1 MKLKG
6 INPFEQHVDKA
17 VLGLAGVAFL
27 GVLGVQFL
35 TSPNAV
41 KVGNATLPP
50 ENAFQPA
57 EEAAKQLDAQMRS
70 DSPSLPEV
78 PDQKDYAKVMA
89 DRLAAG
95 VAPRPT
101 IKPLGTSIAFAA
113 GAATQAIPTDLVLGE
128 LALPAPV
135 DVVAATHRAA
145 IDPIDKVGIP
155 GLAALLPSAQPYD
168 KATVSIQGKFD
179 GTSLKKLFE
188 TDPDGDGP
196 QSALP
201 LGWWRDGVEI
211 IAVEVE
217 RERLLSDGSWGEASV
232 LPPLPGRVNLVP
244 TWEQVKT
251 ADQATQNVVT
261 ARGESARVLR
271 PSFYR
276 IIAGPKWVEPMTAV
290 AMVEKGADQTQIDR
304 LKAELKKLDEEIP
317 ALQQQ
322 IDAMP
327 KDERPAVRP
336 PQDGA
341 GAGGGGGGGRRGGAT
356 GGGQGGRSAPPPKGS
371 EANKPKPRW
380 ALEEQLRGKQGRRK
394 IVVSKL
400 KAAGVDVEAAPQPG
414 AVVEPTALVEPPLLD
429 NQNVKFWSH
438 DLTAEAGSTYRY
450 RTRVVLNNPVFGRA
464 LFLKDEQKPMA
475 ERALVRSTWSDW
487 SEEVAVDPDQA
498 FFVTS
503 ATPQGEAALGQG
515 IAKATAEVFKFYYG
529 AYRRAAVGLEP
540 GDMIALDM
548 KLPAGLLIY
557 DESKLP
563 AARPE
568 DAPGTRSDPRDDPRA
583 VPGGGGGGGGRRM
596 GGPPGGGAAPP
607 PPPEAAPGAVAGLP
621 PGEGKPGPER
631 IAFSSDLVLLGVAA
645 GAAPE
650 TGGTEAMFRKADG
663 LVIARLPEA
672 ERQSAAYR
680 RFDTSA
686 KAADEASKPKPE
698 QKDVNAPNAPR
709 DPRAGR

>member
-6 INPFEQHVDKA
+6 INPFEQHVDKV

-27 GVLGVQFL
+27 GVLGIQFL
-35 TSPNAV
+35 TSPNEV
-41 KVGNATLPP
+41 KVGSASLPP

-70 DSPSLPEV
+70 ESPALPDV
-78 PDQKDYAKVMA
+78 PGQKDYARLMA

-95 VAPRPT
+95 IAPRPA

-128 LALPAPV
+128 LAMPAPI

-155 GLAALLPSAQPYD
+155 GLAALLPTAQPYD

-179 GTSLKKLFE
+179 GTALKRLFE
-188 TDPDGDGP
+188 TDPDAEGP

-201 LGWWRDGVEI
+201 LGWWRDGVEV

-217 RERLLSDGSWGEASV
+217 RERLQSDGSWGETSV
-232 LPPLPGRVNLVP
+232 LPPMPGRVNLLP
-244 TWEQVKT
+244 TWEQVKS
-251 ADQATQNVVT
+251 ADQATQSVIT
-261 ARGESARVLR
+261 ARAESSRVLR

-290 AMVEKGADQTQIDR
+290 AMVEKGADQTQIER

-322 IDAMP
+322 VDAMP

-336 PQDGA
+336 PQEGA
-341 GAGGGGGGGRRGGAT
+341 PAVGGGRRGGMA
-356 GGGQGGRSAPPPKGS
+356 GGGQGGRAAPPPKGND
-371 EANKPKPRW
+371 ANKPKPRW

-400 KAAGVDVEAAPQPG
+400 KAAGVDVEVAPQPG
-414 AVVEPTALVEPPLLD
+414 VVEPAALVEAPLLD
-429 NQNVKFWSH
+429 NMNVKFWAH
-438 DLTAEAGSTYRY
+438 DLTTQAGATYRY
-450 RTRVVLNNPVFGRA
+450 RTRMVLNNPVFGRA
-464 LFLKDEQKPMA
+464 LFLKDDQKAMA
-475 ERALVRSTWSDW
+475 EHALTRGAWSDW

-503 ATPQGEAALGQG
+503 ATPQGDASLGQG

-568 DAPGTRSDPRDDPRA
+568 DVSTTRNDARDDPRA
-583 VPGGGGGGGGRRM
+583 FPGNPGGGRRM
-596 GGPPGGGAAPP
+596 GAPGGPGGAALPP
-607 PPPEAAPGAVAGLP
+607 PPPESASGAFAGLP
-621 PGEGKPGPER
+621 PGDGKPGPEK
-631 IAFSSDLVLLGVAA
+631 IAFSSELVLLGVAA

-663 LVIARLPEA
+663 LVIARLPEV
-672 ERQSAAYR
+672 ERQSQAYR
-680 RFDTSA
+680 RFDASA
-686 KAADEASKPKPE
+686 RAAEDAAKPKSE
-698 QKDVNAPNAPR
+698 QKDVNAPNATR

>member
-17 VLGLAGVAFL
+17 VLGLAGAAFL

-35 TSPNAV
+35 TSPNEV

-78 PDQKDYAKVMA
+78 PAQKDYAKLMS

-95 VAPRPT
+95 IAPRPT

-128 LALPAPV
+128 LAMPAPI

-155 GLAALLPSAQPYD
+155 GLAALLPTAQPYD

-179 GTSLKKLFE
+179 GTSLKRLFE
-188 TDPDGDGP
+188 TDPDGEGP

-201 LGWWRDGVEI
+201 LGWWRDNVEV

-217 RERLLSDGSWGEASV
+217 RERLESDGSWVEASV
-232 LPPLPGRVNLVP
+232 LPPVPGRVNLLP
-244 TWEQVKT
+244 TWEQIKT
-251 ADQATQNVVT
+251 ADQATQNVIT
-261 ARGESARVLR
+261 ARSESPRVLR

-336 PQDGA
+336 PQEGA
-341 GAGGGGGGGRRGGAT
+341 PAAGGGGGGRRGGMA
-356 GGGQGGRSAPPPKGS
+356 GGGAQGGRNAPPPKAND
-371 EANKPKPRW
+371 ANKPKPRW

-414 AVVEPTALVEPPLLD
+414 IVEPAALVEPPLLD
-429 NQNVKFWSH
+429 NMNVKFWAH
-438 DLTAEAGSTYRY
+438 DLTTQPGATYRY
-450 RTRVVLNNPVFGRA
+450 RTRMVLNNPVFGRA
-464 LFLKDEQKPMA
+464 LFLKDDQKAMA
-475 ERALVRSTWSDW
+475 EHALVRGGWSDW

-503 ATPQGEAALGQG
+503 ATPQGDAALGQG

-529 AYRRAAVGLEP
+529 SYRRAAVGLEP

-568 DAPGTRSDPRDDPRA
+568 DAPAARNNPSDDPRA
-583 VPGGGGGGGGRRM
+583 IPGNLGGGRRM
-596 GGPPGGGAAPP
+596 GGPAGGAVPP
-607 PPPEAAPGAVAGLP
+607 PPPDAAPGAIAGLP
-621 PGEGKPGPER
+621 PGDGKPGPEK
-631 IAFSSDLVLLGVAA
+631 IAFSSDLVLLGVAP
-645 GAAPE
+645 GAAAE
-650 TGGTEAMFRKADG
+650 LGGTEAMFRKADG
-663 LVIARLPEA
+663 LVIARLPEV
-672 ERQSAAYR
+672 ERQSLAYK
-680 RFDTSA
+680 RFDSSA
-686 KAADEASKPKPE
+686 RTAEDAAKPKTE